1 MISRTVP
8 LGTAW
13 QRAAGLA
20 AVGGGGGAVVAAG
33 DARAVVASR
42 PPDQPATPAT
52 ARTMATASA
61 ARPPTPDVT
70 NRLTPPS
77 EALERE
83 DRPRPPPPRDSVDPA
98 RRPGG
103 SRAPAAK
110 VRARVGVGRGD
121 A

>member
-33 DARAVVASR
+33 DAEAVVASR
-42 PPDQPATPAT
+42 PPPQPATPAT

-61 ARPPTPDVT
+61 PRPRAADVT
-70 NRLTPPS
+70 VLLTHPS
-77 EALERE
+77 RGSERC
-83 DRPRPPPPRDSVDPA
+83 RPYAGAPPPNSVNPA
-98 RRPGG
+98 RRPVG
-103 SRAPAAK
+103 SRAPA
-110 VRARVGVGRGD
+110 
-121 A
+121 